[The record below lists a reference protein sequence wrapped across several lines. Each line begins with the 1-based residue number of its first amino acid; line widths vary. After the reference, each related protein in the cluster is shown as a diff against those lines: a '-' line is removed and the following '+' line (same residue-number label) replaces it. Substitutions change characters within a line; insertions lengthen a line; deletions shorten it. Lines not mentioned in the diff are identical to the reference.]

1 MYVGNLHEKVTE
13 RDLVKL
19 FGLRTTNYLTDKS
32 SIKMSNLQQNIR
44 QNGHAFIL
52 VHCHVCDELV
62 KVHGLEFHGRKIII
76 EEAKTP
82 PRTLITDLFTSAV
95 ANDQKVCLKYLPSLT
110 MSDQDYQQHLQK
122 NNLQLRTFPVDTRR
136 KFKVNK
142 TSERLMYV
150 QFTSCVHGVNSTY
163 SDAVIPKKK
172 DIALFS
178 DSIPQGMKMKHL
190 ISQVKERRIHLTA
203 FPGAKANQLYH
214 FDIRALEEFDY
225 DCAMIH
231 VGINDMV

>member
-1 MYVGNLHEKVTE
+1 MTFGHTPEQNIKEILSQDKFNQRSHNYRNKDHSREEKRKRNQQIGKKKKTMYVGNLHEKVTE

-19 FGLRTTNYLTDKS
+19 FGLRTTNYLTDNS

-95 ANDQKVCLKYLPSLT
+95 ANDQKS
-110 MSDQDYQQHLQK
+110 M
-122 NNLQLRTFPVDTRR
+122 
-136 KFKVNK
+136 FK
-142 TSERLMYV
+142 
-150 QFTSCVHGVNSTY
+150 
-163 SDAVIPKKK
+163 IPP
-172 DIALFS
+172 I
-178 DSIPQGMKMKHL
+178 
-190 ISQVKERRIHLTA
+190 
-203 FPGAKANQLYH
+203 
-214 FDIRALEEFDY
+214 
-225 DCAMIH
+225 
-231 VGINDMV
+231 INDVRSRLPTAPTEEQPPIENIPRRHKT